1 MPEHL
6 SVDTLAPEVDF
17 NLLRREAIH
26 EVARLAKDSWT
37 DHNPSDPGITILEQ
51 LMFRMTDLGHKL
63 NFDIKDLIASSDEI
77 KKQFF
82 SANAVLNDRPVTEND
97 YRRLLLD
104 HPQVRNAKL
113 EAITHAIAPLYWD
126 HATNSLTREASS
138 TTELIVL
145 KGLYRVLIETRE
157 EDEAKRVIL
166 KNDLQAL
173 LNSQRNLGERCA
185 EVILLR
191 PEVIKLRGNI
201 ELYEGVD
208 VEETLVK
215 LHGLINAYINP
226 EIKFSSLAD
235 LRKAGMT
242 TPDIYN
248 GPVLKNGY
256 LTENSLETIRVRTE
270 LRTSDI
276 IRIIL
281 DQPEV
286 KFVESLSI
294 SNMLKPSQY
303 DWQNILLPLSSGKT
317 PRLELINKIADAYV
331 DADDAMNSRREDTH
345 FVRFFKDEQ
354 LVRVDGE
361 RIKQIYKRIENEKN
375 ILRVSSENLPIPTGK
390 KRDLDYVSVQNE
402 FPEVYGIGE
411 HGLPAKASPAR
422 RAQARQLKAYLS
434 FFDQVFTNYN
444 RQLGHLSDLFAVE
457 EFSDSTYFA
466 GEFDFVGSEAVL
478 KASYFESLRKFL
490 ESDAISVD
498 RQNRFLEHLL
508 ARHGIDFPDYS
519 LLKKTTIEEV
529 LPAKQYFLHHY
540 PTLAKNRNL
549 GMDYTQALDAE
560 ACDAPSGLK
569 TRIAAL
575 LDIPHDG
582 LNKPLISKD
591 YTDHTSG
598 ENFYL
603 VEHILL
609 AHDGDLPDPYHRGI
623 MSISSISGRQ
633 RTELVTANHGLA
645 DGEQIVLFNT
655 TRYDGV
661 YPIRRLNNNRFTLG
675 FDLATEDNP
684 QTHAKWC
691 RGSRYKDVYSLLIS
705 YVLPDWGKRFADPEF
720 RKTVEKVLR
729 AETPAHI
736 GIIVRW
742 LPINQMHDFEA
753 KYKQWLTDK
762 TSNASGLNESAN
774 TLLKLLI

>member
-1 MPEHL
+1 MPEQI
-6 SVDTLAPEVDF
+6 SIDKTALAPEVDF
-17 NLLRREAIH
+17 NLLRQEAIDKIG
-26 EVARLAKDSWT
+26 RLAKDSWT

-51 LMFRMTDLGHKL
+51 LMFRMTELGHKL
-63 NFDIKDLIASSDEI
+63 NFDIKDLIASSDEV

-173 LNSQRNLGERCA
+173 LNSQRNLGELCA

-317 PRLELINKIADAYV
+317 PRLELINKIADAYDSV
-331 DADDAMNSRREDTH
+331 NPGREDTH

-361 RIKQIYKRIENEKN
+361 RIKKIHKRIENEKY
-375 ILRVSSENLPIPTGK
+375 ILKVSSEDLPIPTGK
-390 KRDLDYVSVQNE
+390 QRDLDYVSVQNE

-422 RAQARQLKAYLS
+422 IAQAKQLKAYLS

-498 RQNRFLEHLL
+498 RRNRFQDHLL
-508 ARHGIDFPDYS
+508 ARYGVSFPDYS
-519 LLKKTTIEEV
+519 LLKKTTIADA

-560 ACDAPSGLK
+560 ACDVPSGLK

-691 RGSRYKDVYSLLIS
+691 RGSRYKDIYSLLIS
-705 YVLPDWGKRFADPEF
+705 YVLPDWGERFADPEF